1 MGKRT
6 ERGLNWPT
14 LGVQTRENGG
24 ALIACNADAVVAGF
38 EVDPIEDLALLG
50 SFDGVGSCS
59 ALRFVILVAF
69 IIVARESLEATKSA
83 MT

>member
-24 ALIACNADAVVAGF
+24 ALIACNADVGS
-38 EVDPIEDLALLG
+38 ETDPVEDLALLG
-50 SFDGVGSCS
+50 GFDGVGSCS

-69 IIVARESLEATKSA
+69 IIVARESLEATTSA

>member
-24 ALIACNADAVVAGF
+24 ALIACNADAVVAGL
-38 EVDPIEDLALLG
+38 ELDPIEDLGLLAG
-50 SFDGVGSCS
+50 FDGVGPSS
-59 ALRFVILVAF
+59 ALRFILFAF
-69 IIVARESLEATKSA
+69 IIVARESLEATTSA

>member
-24 ALIACNADAVVAGF
+24 ALIACNADVGSETGPVK
-38 EVDPIEDLALLG
+38 DQALLAG
-50 SFDGVGSCS
+50 FDGVGTSS
-59 ALRFVILVAF
+59 ALRFILVAF
-69 IIVARESLEATKSA
+69 IIVARESLEATTSA

>member
-24 ALIACNADAVVAGF
+24 ALIACNADAVVAGL
-38 EVDPIEDLALLG
+38 ELDPIEDLGLLAD
-50 SFDGVGSCS
+50 FDGVGPSS
-59 ALRFVILVAF
+59 ALRFILVAF
-69 IIVARESLEATKSA
+69 IIVARESLEATTSA